1 MDDINRFSN
10 PVQEIPELEDRMSSS
25 SSSSDDI
32 QRHEEV
38 KDVKEEDKDDG
49 SDTSIERSVAGSPKA
64 DKSFNSV

>member
-1 MDDINRFSN
+1 
-10 PVQEIPELEDRMSSS
+10 MSST

-49 SDTSIERSVAGSPKA
+49 SDTSIERSVIGSPKHERGE
-64 DKSFNSV
+64 SFVSV